1 VRGGRPTSFLTARLQ
16 DFVHFV
22 QRPGS
27 GLSLALAVGR
37 TDVWIKEKALAGTG
51 GSV

>member
-1 VRGGRPTSFLTARLQ
+1 
-16 DFVHFV
+16 VHFV

-27 GLSLALAVGR
+27 GLSLALAVGK
-37 TDVWIKEKALAGTG
+37 TDVWRRGKALAGTG